1 MKMVAP
7 ANLDELLQRLAGN
20 YARSERIPP
29 FSLAALHRVVEHAPE
44 DLTVVVEA
52 GINLGALQKKLATG
66 GQWLP
71 IDPPRPEGTTIA
83 EILNANASGPRRFG
97 YGTVRDYLIGIKVAL
112 ADGRV
117 IKAGGKVVKNV
128 AGYDLCKLFVGSQG
142 SLAIIV
148 EATFKL
154 RPLPEAEQFV
164 ASHCESFDQA
174 AGLMEAVLASE
185 LTPVVVDW
193 HRPLP
198 TATRQA
204 CVVVL
209 GFAGTRAE
217 VDWQLAK
224 AAAMGIT
231 EPATLEYETIFWGA
245 ESRPHRVS
253 VLPSRLA
260 QAIEKLGA
268 VEWVARA
275 GNGVAYYRG
284 GTPPPKGQV
293 PVELTRRIKDAYD
306 PKHLLP
312 ELTW

>member
-1 MKMVAP
+1 MKMLAP
-7 ANLDELLQRLAGN
+7 ANLDELLQRLASN
-20 YARSERIPP
+20 HAHNEKFPP
-29 FSLAALHRVVEHAPE
+29 ITLTALNRVLEHAPE
-44 DLTVVVEA
+44 DMTVVVEA
-52 GINLGALQKKLATG
+52 GISLEALQKKLATR

-71 IDPPRPEGTTIA
+71 IDPPRPEATSIGDL
-83 EILNANASGPRRFG
+83 LNANTSGPRRFG

-142 SLAIIV
+142 SLGIIV
-148 EATFKL
+148 EAAFKL

-164 ASHCESFDQA
+164 AARCESLDQA

-185 LTPVVVDW
+185 LTPVVADW
-193 HRPLP
+193 HPPLP
-198 TATRQA
+198 PATRHA
-204 CVVVL
+204 CAVVL

-224 AAAMGIT
+224 AAAIGIT
-231 EPATLEYETIFWGA
+231 EPASLEYETIFWGA
-245 ESRPHRVS
+245 ESRPHRLS
-253 VLPSRLA
+253 VAPPRLA
-260 QAIEKLGA
+260 EAIEKLRA

-293 PVELTRRIKDAYD
+293 PIELTRRIKDAYD

>member
-1 MKMVAP
+1 MNMLAP
-7 ANLDELLQRLAGN
+7 ANLDELLQRLASHF
-20 YARSERIPP
+20 ARNEQIPH
-29 FSLAALHRVVEHAPE
+29 FKLTALDRVLEHAPE

-52 GINLGALQKKLATG
+52 GINLGALQKQLATR

-71 IDPPRPEGTTIA
+71 IDPPRA
-83 EILNANASGPRRFG
+83 EATSIGDVLNANSSGPRRFG

-142 SLAIIV
+142 SLGIIV

-164 ASHCESFDQA
+164 AGHGESFDQA

-193 HRPLP
+193 HAPLP
-198 TATRQA
+198 PDTRHA
-204 CVVVL
+204 SAVVL

-231 EPATLEYETIFWGA
+231 ESASLEYETIFWGA

-253 VLPSRLA
+253 VPPPRLA

-268 VEWVARA
+268 VEWLARA
-275 GNGVAYYRG
+275 GNGVVYYRG

-293 PVELTRRIKDAYD
+293 PIELTRRIKDAYD